1 MISSESINFSK
12 YTPINRNDSS
22 ISTDLENNTL
32 NNINE
37 NNASEEIS
45 DIIENE
51 KNKDILYGNHKSIN
65 NPIKIGNC
73 FAFCYNSIGNPLITI
88 GPDCKIIF
96 KYIIFELKLN
106 LVWVWYSFQ
115 QLYFW

>member
-22 ISTDLENNTL
+22 VSTDLENNTL

-37 NNASEEIS
+37 NNTSEEIS
-45 DIIENE
+45 DIIENEKDNDKLIIVSENE
-51 KNKDILYGNHKSIN
+51 KNKDILYGNHKSII

-73 FAFCYNSIGNPLITI
+73 FAFCYNSNGNPLITI

-96 KYIIFELKLN
+96 
-106 LVWVWYSFQ
+106 
-115 QLYFW
+115 